1 MASTKV
7 LAEMAVR
14 ISAQTAEF
22 GKAMRSVSSDL
33 KGFTSVAQNANK
45 LLAAFGIGFGVVQ
58 IIQGIKNAIGVLAD
72 FEATMS
78 EVRAI
83 TGATGDELAALEQ
96 DALRLGRSTKFT
108 ATQVG
113 QLQIAYG
120 RLGFTTKEILAAT
133 SATLDLAA
141 ATGEDLAKSAD
152 VAGSTVRGFGLNAAE
167 TQRVVDV
174 MAASFNK
181 TALGLDNFTESM
193 KYVAP
198 IAAAAGAS
206 VEETTA
212 LLGVLADAG
221 IRGSTAGTSLRKIF
235 TDITKDGRPLQERL
249 AELGKKG
256 ITLGDA
262 FDEVGRTAQTSLL
275 ILTKNTQ
282 KANDLTAAFGNVA
295 GEAARVAR
303 IMQDNLTGDVTKLT
317 SAFEGLI
324 LAIKGSDTFRGFI
337 QQMTDFVNFVSGA
350 GASLDKTFKDIAFVL
365 TKNGDLNLFSDRDV
379 MGNLDRY
386 IERLKELR
394 REQGKPF
401 DLRMVEE
408 LSEKYNLTSRGAGFL
423 RKAIEEAN
431 KALSF
436 QEQAIKD
443 FQDST
448 GAVIND
454 YVDVS
459 EAAQKYIDNLNR
471 LIVTETN
478 LLQLNKQQNIDTGS
492 KLFDSAIGKSQ
503 MLIDNYLRTIQVIK
517 DYIATLSA
525 QKKKEEEIAAAQI
538 ENLDLYQD
546 LLKKKNEEFEQASAT
561 ESKADQEHLRL
572 LATEIAAL
580 QQKIDKL
587 NAIRKLAQEDQVS
600 LSSTNNTQFGSKID
614 TSKLTDQVL
623 KAPDFAPFKTFF
635 EQYAEAIQKLRD
647 SLSGLKQ
654 HVIEIDLGGMIAS
667 AVSDMAF
674 ALGEAAVGVGNFGT
688 AILKSVIG
696 FAKQLGA
703 TLVAAGFAMLK
714 FRMVITN
721 PGAAIAAGVA
731 LLAVAG
737 AASAALNRAQSNFN
751 SGGSGS
757 GSGSSRSIDNPG
769 ITESTRTQQIALTV
783 EPFAIRGQDLYMILK
798 NYEKNSQY
806 TSSSNG

>member
-1 MASTKV
+1 MAQTVLANLLIKIAANTAQFGPALAKSQKQFEGFAST
-7 LAEMAVR
+7 
-14 ISAQTAEF
+14 I
-22 GKAMRSVSSDL
+22 
-33 KGFTSVAQNANK
+33 KGLGA
-45 LLAAFGIGFGVVQ
+45 
-58 IIQGIKNAIGVLAD
+58 AIGVSLGSVAIFNGLKAGIGIMAD
-72 FEATMS
+72 FEHTMS
-78 EVRAI
+78 EVKAI
-83 TGATGDELAALEQ
+83 TGATGDEFKALEQ

-113 QLQIAYG
+113 QLQVAYG

-133 SATLDLAA
+133 GATLDLAA

-152 VAGSTVRGFGLNAAE
+152 VAGSTVRGFGLNASE

-198 IAAAAGAS
+198 IAAAAGAT

-221 IRGSTAGTSLRKIF
+221 IRGSMAGTSLRKIF

-256 ITLGDA
+256 LTLGDA
-262 FDEVGRTAQTSLL
+262 MDEVGRTAQTALL
-275 ILTKNTQ
+275 VLTKNTE
-282 KANDLTAAFGNVA
+282 KADQLTAAFSNVA

-303 IMQDNLTGDVTKLT
+303 IMQDDLKGDVTKLT

-324 LAIKGSDTFRGFI
+324 LAIGESEPFRNFI
-337 QQMTDFVNFVSGA
+337 RQMTDFVNFVSGA
-350 GASLDKTFKDIAFVL
+350 GKSIDKTFKDIAFVL
-365 TKNGDLNLFSDRDV
+365 TQNGDLNAFSDQAV
-379 MGNLDRY
+379 LANLDQY

-443 FQDST
+443 FQQST

-454 YVDVS
+454 YVDVAA
-459 EAAQKYIDNLNR
+459 AAQKYIDNLNR
-471 LIVTETN
+471 LIVSETN
-478 LLQLNKQQNIDTGS
+478 LLQLNKQQNIDTNS
-492 KLFDSAIGKSQ
+492 KLFDGAISKSQ
-503 MLIDNYLRTIQVIK
+503 TLIDKYLRTIQVIK
-517 DYIATLSA
+517 DYIASLSL
-525 QKKKEEEIAAAQI
+525 QKKKEDELAAAQI
-538 ENLDLYQD
+538 VNLDLYQD
-546 LLKKKNEEFEQASAT
+546 LLKKKNEEYESASAT
-561 ESKADQEHLRL
+561 QSKADQERLRL
-572 LATEIAAL
+572 LAAEIAAL

-587 NAIRKLAQEDQVS
+587 NEIRKLAQAELELNGKPS
-600 LSSTNNTQFGSKID
+600 TKKLS
-614 TSKLTDQVL
+614 DQVL
-623 KAPDFAPFKTFF
+623 NPKVTLDGGVESTLKFDPLRNFF
-635 EQYAEAIQKLRD
+635 ENNQKAIQRLRD
-647 SLSGLKQ
+647 SLKGLKEQ
-654 HVIEIDLGGMIAS
+654 IIEIDLGGLIGN

-674 ALGEAAVGVGNFGT
+674 ALGQAAAGVGSFGD

-696 FAKQLGA
+696 FAKQLGEI
-703 TLVAAGFAMLK
+703 LVSAGFAMLAAQK
-714 FRMVITN
+714 LITK
-721 PGAAIAAGVA
+721 PGLAIAAGVA
-731 LLAVAG
+731 LLAIAG
-737 AASAALNRAQSNFN
+737 AASAALSKSQQSFN
-751 SGGSGS
+751 SGG
-757 GSGSSRSIDNPG
+757 GSGSSGGSKLTEIQYINRDTRLYVEGELKISGKTAKALITNQTQADNRIKP
-769 ITESTRTQQIALTV
+769 
-783 EPFAIRGQDLYMILK
+783 RG
-798 NYEKNSQY
+798 S
-806 TSSSNG
+806 G